1 MKAISVFNNKGGV
14 GKTTL
19 LCNIASYLAKEKG
32 KKVLIIDADP
42 QCNATIYL
50 FKDECIDAFYETDS
64 KHKTI
69 YNIVLPY
76 KKGKDFLTL
85 EDYPI
90 EHSQGFGVDCL
101 IGDTHL
107 GIMEDFLSMEWLEAC
122 KGTERSMDT
131 TFVFKKMVMELATKY
146 DYIFFDIGP
155 SLGAINRAVL
165 LSCDYFIIPMASDV
179 FCLKAID
186 NISSSL
192 DDWHHKYKDML
203 DEYEKSEKCKYTING
218 EITEFNLKFLGYC
231 ILLYNFSND
240 KPVKAYEPIIANI
253 PAKIESQLCQY
264 AVNIAPQELKIG
276 EVPKLNSMVPMS
288 QTAKKPIFN
297 LSYYDGV
304 VGGHVAYV
312 ESFKTLMENICYKV
326 EHNISADK

>member
-32 KKVLIIDADP
+32 KKVLIVDADP

-50 FKDECIDAFYETDS
+50 FKENDIDSFYETNS
-64 KHKTI
+64 KQKTI

-76 KKGKDFLTL
+76 KKGKDYLKPNH
-85 EDYPI
+85 YPI
-90 EHSQGFGVDCL
+90 IHSQGFGVDCL

-131 TFVFKKMVMELATKY
+131 TFVFKKMVMELESRY

-155 SLGAINRAVL
+155 SLGAINRSVL
-165 LSCDYFIIPMASDV
+165 LACDYFVIPMASDV

-203 DEYEKSEKCKYTING
+203 DEYEKSEKNNYTING
-218 EITEFNLKFLGYC
+218 KKIEFNLKFLGYF
-231 ILLYNFSND
+231 ILLYNFSKN
-240 KPVKAYEPIIANI
+240 KPVKAFEPIISNI
-253 PAKIESQLCQY
+253 PEKIKSQLSQY
-264 AVNIAPQELKIG
+264 AIKGTLDNLKIG
-276 EVPKLNSMVPMS
+276 EIPKLNSMIPTS
-288 QTAKKPIFN
+288 QTAKKPIYS
-297 LSYYDGV
+297 LTSQDGV
-304 VGGHVAYV
+304 RGAHFAYV
-312 ESFKTLMENICYKV
+312 DKFKVLIEDICNRIDENIA
-326 EHNISADK
+326 SDK

>member
-19 LCNIASYLAKEKG
+19 MCNIASYLAKEKG
-32 KKVLIIDADP
+32 KRVLIIDADP

-50 FKDECIDAFYETDS
+50 FKDEDIDAFYEVNS
-64 KHKTI
+64 KQKTI

-76 KKGKDFLTL
+76 KKGKDYLAPN
-85 EDYPI
+85 EYPI
-90 EHSQGFGVDCL
+90 IHSQGFGVDCL

-107 GIMEDFLSMEWLEAC
+107 GIMEDFLSMEWLEAG
-122 KGTERSMDT
+122 KGIERSMDT
-131 TFVFKKMVMELATKY
+131 TFVFKKIVKELKEKY

-165 LSCDYFIIPMASDV
+165 FACDYFIIPMSSDV
-179 FCLKAID
+179 FSLKAID
-186 NISSSL
+186 NIASSL
-192 DDWHHKYKDML
+192 GEWRHKYNNMQE
-203 DEYEKSEKCKYTING
+203 EYEKTEKNKYTIID
-218 EITEFNLKFLGYC
+218 ETVEFNLKFLGYC
-231 ILLYNFSND
+231 VMLYNFSND

-253 PAKIESQLCQY
+253 PEKIEKQLVQY
-264 AVNIAPQELKIG
+264 AINTTPQSLKIG

-288 QTAKKPIFN
+288 QTAKKPIFS

-312 ESFKTLMENICYKV
+312 NNFKTLMENICCSI
-326 EHNISADK
+326 EQNIASDC